1 MTPTPSNGRPPGHP
15 GRPADTP
22 EPADGLAD
30 PLAEAEEIRKLL
42 AEAGTRLSRLVVGLK
57 QFRRHSRAVRQAV
70 ASLKH
75 LDLGG

>member
-1 MTPTPSNGRPPGHP
+1 MSTSSSNGRPPGNP
-15 GRPADTP
+15 GRPADSP
-22 EPADGLAD
+22 EPSDGLAD
-30 PLAEAEEIRKLL
+30 PLAEAEEVRKLL
-42 AEAGTRLSRLVVGLK
+42 AEAGTRLSRLIAGLK